1 MRAKVVLG
9 ATIAA
14 VFVATTLTL
23 NLLDGGVH
31 ITRAST
37 PDPEINRPAVYTPR
51 PPEPTPS
58 AVTPAFRPVPQVA
71 HRVAP
76 KPVATQSDTDPTD
89 PQMAAATPVADPST
103 FGSEAY
109 EAIYSN

>member
-9 ATIAA
+9 ATIAV
-14 VFVATTLTL
+14 VFLATTLTL

-37 PDPEINRPAVYTPR
+37 PDPEIGRPAVYTPR

-109 EAIYSN
+109 EAIYPN